1 VKPAARRELVSS
13 VRQKYGLS
21 EKRACGLIGIT
32 RWINRYQS
40 RRDDQVDLRLR
51 LRELAG
57 SRVRYGYRR
66 LTVLLRREG
75 RKVNAKRI
83 YRLYREEG
91 LQVRTKPRA
100 KRAAHARVPL
110 GCAVRPN
117 QRWSMDFV
125 SDRFADGRWFRIL
138 TVVDQYTRECLCLRA
153 DRPQTGEKVV
163 EQMQR
168 LSGLRGKPESITTDN
183 GSEFVGKAMEQWSHQ
198 TGVKLDFIRPGKP
211 VENGY
216 IESFNG
222 RLRDECLN
230 GEVFFNLAD
239 AREKLERWR
248 TDYNLNRPHSA
259 LDDRTPEEFA
269 QVAGHRS
276 FALLS
281 VNKASPEPGQGF
293 ACAGQK
299 PPALDT
305 VAASPSESKMRAK
318 DLREAPPLLERVN

>member
-1 VKPAARRELVSS
+1 MLVSS
-13 VRQKYGLS
+13 IRQAYELS

-32 RWINRYQS
+32 RWIHRYQS
-40 RRDDQVDLRLR
+40 RRDDQADLRLR

-75 RKVNAKRI
+75 RRVNAKRI
-83 YRLYREEG
+83 YRLYRQEG
-91 LQVRTKPRA
+91 LQIRTKPRA
-100 KRAAHARVPL
+100 QRAGQARVPL
-110 GCAVRPN
+110 RGAVRPN

-138 TVVDQYTRECLCLRA
+138 TVVDQYTRECLCIHA

-163 EQMQR
+163 EQMQL
-168 LSGLRGKPESITTDN
+168 LSALRGKPESITTDN
-183 GSEFVGKAMEQWSHQ
+183 GSEFVGKAMERWSYQ
-198 TGVKLDFIRPGKP
+198 SGVKLDFIRPGKP

-248 TDYNLNRPHSA
+248 NDYNLNRPHSA
-259 LDDRTPEEFA
+259 LDDRTPQEFA
-269 QVAGHRS
+269 QVAGQRS

-281 VNKASPEPGQGF
+281 VNKASPEPCQGF
-293 ACAGQK
+293 AYAGQK

-305 VAASPSESKMRAK
+305 APNLLSESKMRAK
-318 DLREAPPLLERVN
+318 DLREPPPLLERLN

>member
-1 VKPAARRELVSS
+1 MKPAARRRLVSEI
-13 VRQKYGLS
+13 RQRHELS

-40 RRDDQVDLRLR
+40 RRDPQDELRMR
-51 LRELAG
+51 LRELAA

-75 RKVNAKRI
+75 WKVNTKRV

-91 LQVRTKPRA
+91 LQVRTTKRA
-100 KRAAHARVPL
+100 KRTARSRVSL
-110 GCAVRPN
+110 AGAVGAN

-138 TVVDQYTRECLCLRA
+138 TVVDQYTRECLCAYA
-153 DRPQTGEKVV
+153 DRSQTGDKVV
-163 EQMQR
+163 EQMKR
-168 LSGLRGKPESITTDN
+168 LVARRGAPESITSDN
-183 GSEFVGKAMEQWSHQ
+183 GSEFAGQAMDAWAHQ
-198 TGVKLDFIRPGKP
+198 AGVRLDFIRPGRP

-230 GEVFFNLAD
+230 AEVFFSLTD
-239 AREKLERWR
+239 AREKLERWKR
-248 TDYNLNRPHSA
+248 DYNQRRPHSA
-259 LDDRTPEEFA
+259 LADRTPEEFA
-269 QVAGHRS
+269 GMLGHRP
-276 FALLS
+276 FALPI
-281 VNKASPEPGQGF
+281 VDKADPAACQGS
-293 ACAGQK
+293 AAAGQK

-305 VAASPSESKMRAK
+305 PSDLPKRTEIRAK
-318 DLREAPPLLERVN
+318 GLCEEPGLLERIN

>member
-1 VKPAARRELVSS
+1 MSAIREQYSLNES
-13 VRQKYGLS
+13 
-21 EKRACGLIGIT
+21 RACGLVGIT

-40 RRDDQVDLRLR
+40 RRDSQADLRMR

-75 RKVNAKRI
+75 RPVNAKRV

-100 KRAAHARVPL
+100 KRAAQIRVPL
-110 GCAVRPN
+110 KGAVRPN

-125 SDRFADGRWFRIL
+125 SDRFSDGRWFRIL
-138 TVVDQYTRECLCLRA
+138 TVVDQYTRECLCVHA
-153 DRPQTGEKVV
+153 DRPQTGEKVA
-163 EQMQR
+163 EQMRR
-168 LSGLRGKPESITTDN
+168 LTALRGKPESITTDN
-183 GSEFVGKAMEQWSHQ
+183 GSEFAGRAMELWACQ

-230 GEVFFNLAD
+230 GEVFFSLAD
-239 AREKLERWR
+239 AQKKLEQWR
-248 TDYNLNRPHSA
+248 NDYNLNRPHSA
-259 LDDRTPEEFA
+259 LDDRTPGEFA
-269 QVAGHRS
+269 NVTGFRP
-276 FALLS
+276 FALLIPD
-281 VNKASPEPGQGF
+281 KAGPEPCQGF
-293 ACAGQK
+293 AHAGQK
-299 PPALDT
+299 TPALDT
-305 VAASPSESKMRAK
+305 APAPPSDANTRAK
-318 DLREAPPLLERVN
+318 RLRERPRLLERVN